1 MICMP
6 AARRL
11 LLSLVMITAAASAG
25 CGFGLDSGP
34 GSHVGGLSCID
45 DSPQCIDQRKSALT
59 SIINDKERKW
69 VREQPTPAAYASGV
83 RLFAFKHHKRQL
95 TCDELAIGRR
105 EADSANAVLRGPEAG
120 NLTPAQV
127 SRGLMLG
134 AEVSREL
141 AAEMQRRCKA

>member
-11 LLSLVMITAAASAG
+11 LPSLVMVAAAASAG
-25 CGFGLDSGP
+25 CGFGFNSGP
-34 GSHVGGLSCID
+34 GAHVGGLSCID

-59 SIINDKERKW
+59 TIINDKERKW

-95 TCDELAIGRR
+95 TCEELAIGRR
-105 EADSANAVLRGPEAG
+105 EADSANTVLRGPEAA

-141 AAEMQRRCKA
+141 AGEMQRRCKA